1 MLRTLIFYALTPL
14 VTIVASS
21 IALIGGRALGDRIGN
36 FAQRLWAHGTLIP
49 AGVKIEAD
57 LSALDPAQTYVFV
70 ANHQSNF
77 DISVTTAAL
86 NRWSVRMVAKESLF
100 KIPLFGPAMRR
111 VGHVSVDRAKSRK
124 AMQAIQEAVDIANSG
139 ISMVIFPE
147 GTRGTDL
154 SRIGEFKIGG
164 FILALKTGLPVA
176 PIVIT
181 GTGDITPKGGLR
193 IRPGTV
199 RVKALPPVDPCRY
212 SLKEREKFKEDLH
225 TAMNAAYLEMRNGG

>member
-14 VTIVASS
+14 VTIVASC
-21 IALIGGRALGDRIGN
+21 IALISGRAFGDRIGN
-36 FAQRLWAHGTLIP
+36 FAQRLWTQGTLIP

-57 LSALDPAQTYVFV
+57 LSALDPARNYVFM

-77 DISVTTAAL
+77 DIPVLSAAL
-86 NRWSVRMVAKESLF
+86 NHWSVRMVAKESLF

-111 VGHVSVDRAKSRK
+111 VGHVSVDRTKSRK

-147 GTRGTDL
+147 GTRGRDL

-181 GTGDITPKGGLR
+181 GTGDIAPKGGIR

-199 RVKALPPVDPCRY
+199 KVKALPPVDPGRY
-212 SLKEREKFKEDLH
+212 SLKERERFKEDLH
-225 TAMNAAYLEMRNGG
+225 EAMTAAYLEMRNGG